1 LDRKFLYFVAAV
13 IALLVG
19 AGVVWQLWGQQL
31 ITKAL
36 VPTVAF
42 KAEPA
47 QPQAAYADPRMWY
60 SRPPNT
66 ANDPALWVPAG
77 YAPNPKP
84 KAALFFIHPTS
95 FLDRNAWNMP
105 LDNAE
110 ANDRARLFIRGQ
122 ASAWNEVAEIWAPKY
137 RQATFGAFL
146 TTEDDARKA
155 LNLAYQDVALAFD
168 EFVRDIPKDQPIF
181 LAGHSQ
187 GALHLT
193 RLLRE
198 KVAGTP
204 LAKRVIAAYVVGWPI
219 SLETDIAALGFPAC
233 ETADQARCLL
243 SWQSFG
249 EPADPQ
255 LILDTYDA
263 TTGFN
268 GQPRKGTAF
277 LCTNP
282 ITGTKDGAAPAEANL
297 GTLFPSDDFS
307 TAEIKPGLVPAR
319 CEGRGILLIG
329 PGPKLGPYVLPG
341 NNYHVFDISLFWANV
356 RADAARRLA
365 AYGGTNSAPAKAG
378 ALRRRAPAFAG
389 AQAR

>member
-1 LDRKFLYFVAAV
+1 VTKENKLDRKFLYI
-13 IALLVG
+13 IAGLIVLVLG
-19 AGVVWQLWGQQL
+19 AGITWQLAGQRL
-31 ITKAL
+31 ITRAL

-42 KAEPA
+42 KAEP
-47 QPQAAYADPRMWY
+47 PQAASAYADPRMWY
-60 SRPPNT
+60 SRPPNS

-77 YAPNPKP
+77 YQVNPKP

-95 FLDRNAWNMP
+95 FLDRSAWNMP
-105 LDNAE
+105 LDNEE
-110 ANDRARLFIRGQ
+110 ANQRARLFIRGQ
-122 ASAWNEVAEIWAPKY
+122 ASAFNEVAEVWAPRY

-146 TTEDDARKA
+146 TTAEDAQRA
-155 LNLAYQDVALAFD
+155 LDLAYGDVLAAFD
-168 EFVRDIPKDQPIF
+168 EFVRQVPRRQPII

-198 KVAGTP
+198 RVAGTL
-204 LAKRVIAAYVVGWPI
+204 LAKRIVAAYVVGWPV
-219 SLETDIAALGFPAC
+219 SLTTDIEALGLPPC
-233 ETADQARCLL
+233 TAPGQAGCLL

-268 GQPRKGTAF
+268 GQPRKDTPF

-282 ITGTKDGAAPAEANL
+282 LTGAQDGESPATSNL

-307 TAEIKPGLVPAR
+307 TAEIKAGVVPAR
-319 CEGRGILLIG
+319 CADRGILLIG
-329 PGPKLGPYVLPG
+329 EGPKLGPYVLPG

-356 RADAARRLA
+356 RADAKRRLA
-365 AYGGTNSAPAKAG
+365 AFKG
-378 ALRRRAPAFAG
+378 
-389 AQAR
+389 

>member
-1 LDRKFLYFVAAV
+1 MDRKFLYIVAAI

-19 AGVVWQLWGQQL
+19 AGVAWQLWGVQL
-31 ITKAL
+31 IGKAF

-42 KAEPA
+42 KAEPP
-47 QPQAAYADPRMWY
+47 QPKTAYADPRMWY
-60 SRPPNT
+60 SRPPNS
-66 ANDPALWVPAG
+66 ADDPALWTPEG
-77 YAPNPKP
+77 YAPNPRP
-84 KAALFFIHPTS
+84 RAALFFVHPTS

-110 ANDRARLFIRGQ
+110 ANERARLFIRGQ
-122 ASAWNEVAEIWAPKY
+122 ASAFNEVAEVWAPKY

-146 TTEDDARKA
+146 TTEADAQKA
-155 LNLAYQDVALAFD
+155 LDLAYQDVALAFD
-168 EFVRDIPKDQPIF
+168 EFVADIPKDQPII

-187 GALHLT
+187 GALHLI

-198 KVAGTP
+198 KIAGTP
-204 LAKRVIAAYVVGWPI
+204 LARRIVAAYVVGWPI
-219 SLETDIAALGFPAC
+219 SLTTDLPALGLPAC
-233 ETADQARCLL
+233 ETAEQAGCIL
-243 SWQSFG
+243 SWQSFA
-249 EPADPQ
+249 EPADPG

-263 TTGFN
+263 TTGFD
-268 GQPRKGTAF
+268 GQPRKDTPF

-297 GTLFPSDDFS
+297 GTLFPSADYM
-307 TAEIKPGLVPAR
+307 TAEIKPGVVPAR

-329 PGPKLGPYVLPG
+329 DPPKMGPYVLPG

-365 AYGGTNSAPAKAG
+365 AFGK
-378 ALRRRAPAFAG
+378 
-389 AQAR
+389 

>member
-1 LDRKFLYFVAAV
+1 MDRKFLYV
-13 IALLVG
+13 IAALIVLVLG
-19 AGVVWQLWGQQL
+19 AGIAWQIFGQQL
-31 ITKAL
+31 VTKAL

-47 QPQAAYADPRMWY
+47 QPKTAYSDPRMWY
-60 SRPPNT
+60 SRPPNS
-66 ANDPALWVPAG
+66 ANDPALWTPAG

-105 LDNAE
+105 LDNPE
-110 ANDRARLFIRGQ
+110 ANERARLFVRGE

-146 TTEDDARKA
+146 TTEEDATKA
-155 LNLAYQDVALAFD
+155 LDLAYRDVALAFD
-168 EFVRDIPKDQPIF
+168 EFVRDIPKDQPIY

-198 KVAGTP
+198 KIAGTP
-204 LAKRVIAAYVVGWPI
+204 LAKRVVAAYVVGWPI
-219 SLETDIAALGFPAC
+219 SLQTDLPALGLPAC
-233 ETADQARCLL
+233 TAPDQAGCIL

-249 EPADPQ
+249 EPADPK
-255 LILDTYDA
+255 LIIDTYDA

-268 GQPRKGTAF
+268 GEPRKDTPF
-277 LCTNP
+277 LCVNP
-282 ITGTKDGAAPAEANL
+282 LTGTQDGEAAADANL
-297 GTLFPSDDFS
+297 GTLFPSADFA
-307 TAEIKPGLVPAR
+307 TAEIKPGVVPAR
-319 CEGRGILLIG
+319 CAERGILLIG
-329 PGPKLGPYVLPG
+329 EGPKMGPYVLPG
-341 NNYHVFDISLFWANV
+341 NNYHVFDVSLFWANV

-365 AYGGTNSAPAKAG
+365 AFGK
-378 ALRRRAPAFAG
+378 
-389 AQAR
+389 